1 VTVGVVIGTYG
12 DMDKWSEIAERAIQ
26 SIRDQSCPAD
36 RWIHVHS
43 DTLANARNQGAKAVD
58 TDWLIF
64 LDADDELDPRYIE
77 SMLNRRVFS
86 ARSYEII
93 RPSTL
98 GVYPDG
104 TTDEQPVMLPWT
116 DLTTRNCVV
125 IGAMCPSSLFFE
137 VGGFGDWPILE
148 DWALWRAMVAKGA
161 RIADCKEAIYRVH
174 VNEGSRNT
182 DHKKHGNVYRQI
194 QKAVPL

>member
-1 VTVGVVIGTYG
+1 VRSLNGR
-12 DMDKWSEIAERAIQ
+12 S
-26 SIRDQSCPAD
+26 AD